1 MRTGP
6 ACTLAVICAL
16 ASPAAA
22 EDMAIDAPAG
32 PVAESAI
39 AIARQTGTSIV
50 IADSA
55 VSRRRAPRI
64 SGRMSPR
71 EAVQRLARSVNARAV
86 PLRGGAWRIEPAPRQ
101 LSRRSPP
108 KKQSRQT
115 AQTQPAVPLPLPAP
129 MPEIVVIAS
138 KRDTKLQDLPAQAS
152 ILTGEELELGGVGG
166 TERITQRI
174 ATVAS
179 TYLGSGRNKLFIRGI
194 ADSSFTGPTQATVGQ
209 YLGDMRLSYNAPD
222 PDLRLSDLERVEVLE
237 GPQGTLYGAGS
248 LGGIIRMV
256 PNSPDLDYAS
266 LRGTLGGGLT
276 QGGTGSADAGVMVNI
291 PLIADRAAIRV
302 VADAA
307 SEGGYIDKP
316 MLGRDNV
323 NRTEIL
329 SGRAMA
335 RLQLAPDWTVDVI
348 GLAQSTRADDSQYT
362 ARNGP
367 PYESMAR
374 VQEGSAADYRHGQLV
389 VAGQMGTV
397 HLRSTT
403 GIVSQDL
410 EERYDAT
417 TVEQNERIFTQRNHT
432 NMLAHETRLW
442 RPLDDTQTLGWLA
455 GVSLIDNETQLSR
468 SLQQQILRA
477 ATPGVVNTVTEATAY
492 GEVSVQLRNG
502 LIASA
507 GARYTTV
514 RLGGGA
520 EDVPLALMIAR
531 AEVTESRTQ
540 SAFLPSLSL
549 VAHPGPSTSLYARYQ
564 EGFRPGGL
572 AIEKEF
578 VRRFEQDH
586 ARAIEFGIRNGRPG
600 RDPFDLAVNLS
611 YTRWEDIQADFIDDF
626 GLPSTANIG
635 DGRVWSISA
644 TGGARLAPG
653 LRLSG
658 GLTVNESHIDEPRLL
673 AASRVSHVP
682 NIARFSG
689 RAGIEYSYPISRNLD
704 LDARLWASYIGK
716 SRLGM
721 GPELGD
727 LQGDYLDSGATVRLG
742 NPRVGATLAITNLA
756 DTVGNRFALGTPFAV
771 MREQVT
777 PLRPRSIRLGVDFS
791 F

>member
-1 MRTGP
+1 MRSGP
-6 ACTLAVICAL
+6 AFAFAMVAAL
-16 ASPAAA
+16 ATPAAA

-32 PVAESAI
+32 SVADAAI
-39 AIARQTGTSIV
+39 AIARQTGTSIMV
-50 IADSA
+50 PDKA
-55 VSRRRAPRI
+55 VSRRKAPRI
-64 SGRMSPR
+64 RGRMTTR

-101 LSRRSPP
+101 LARKPAPKATSRSA
-108 KKQSRQT
+108 RQAT
-115 AQTQPAVPLPLPAP
+115 VAPLPPPIP
-129 MPEIVVIAS
+129 MPEIVVVAS

-152 ILTGEELELGGVGG
+152 ILNGEELELGGVGG

-276 QGGTGSADAGVMVNI
+276 EGGTGSADTSVTANI
-291 PLIADRAAIRV
+291 PLVSNRAAIRV

-307 SEGGYIDKP
+307 TEGGYIDKP
-316 MLGRDNV
+316 MLGRENV
-323 NRTEIL
+323 NRTDIL
-329 SGRAMA
+329 AGRAMA
-335 RLQLAPDWTVDVI
+335 RVELAPHWTVDAI
-348 GLAQSTRADDSQYT
+348 GLVQSTRADDSQYT

-367 PYESMAR
+367 PYESMAQ
-374 VQEGSAADYRHGQLV
+374 VEEGFSADYRHAQLV
-389 VAGQMGTV
+389 VAGKIGTI
-397 HLRSTT
+397 HMRSTT

-417 TVEQNERIFTQRNHT
+417 APGQDERVFTQRNHT
-432 NMLAHETRLW
+432 EMLAHETRLW
-442 RPLDDTQTLGWLA
+442 RPLEDEKPLGWLA

-468 SLQQQILRA
+468 SIEHAILRS

-492 GEVSVQLRNG
+492 GEASLRLRQG
-502 LIASA
+502 LIASV
-507 GARYTTV
+507 GARYTTA

-520 EDVPLALMIAR
+520 EDVPVALMIAR

-540 SAFLPSLSL
+540 SAFLPSVSL
-549 VAHPGPSTSLYARYQ
+549 VAHPGPSTTLYARYQ

-586 ARAIEFGIRNGRPG
+586 ARAIEFGLRKGRPG

-611 YTRWEDIQADFIDDF
+611 YTRWQDIQADFIDDF

-653 LRLSG
+653 LRITG
-658 GLTVNESHIDEPRLL
+658 GLTVNESHIDEPQVL
-673 AASRVSHVP
+673 AASNVSHVP
-682 NIARFSG
+682 NIARVSG
-689 RAGIEYSYPISRNLD
+689 RAGIDYSRPVGRNLD

-727 LQGDYLDSGATVRLG
+727 LQGDYLDSGATVRVG
-742 NPRVGATLAITNLA
+742 NPRVGATLSITNLA

-777 PLRPRSIRLGVDFS
+777 PLRPRSVRLGVDFS